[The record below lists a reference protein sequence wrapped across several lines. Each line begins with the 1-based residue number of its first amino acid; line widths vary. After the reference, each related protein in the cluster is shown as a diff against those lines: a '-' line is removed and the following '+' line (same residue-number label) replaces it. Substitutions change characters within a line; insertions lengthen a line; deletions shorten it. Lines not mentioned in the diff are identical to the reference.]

1 MRSIAALIAIGS
13 LLACSSTP
21 PVIIA
26 PTPAPVAVDPEPPV
40 SAPTSK
46 PRSVK
51 EPPPIAWIESDAD
64 ARALAHKLRVPL
76 VVYVRASWAAPCI
89 AMERDV
95 WTDPEV
101 RRAARSFVML
111 RLDATDTDSGVE
123 MTISRYDVAG
133 IPSIVIVDVDGR
145 TTAVTGYVDKAK
157 LVRVLN
163 AARP

>member
-1 MRSIAALIAIGS
+1 MAS
-13 LLACSSTP
+13 LLACSSP
-21 PVIIA
+21 PPIVIA
-26 PTPAPVAVDPEPPV
+26 PAPAPADLDPEPPAV
-40 SAPTSK
+40 APSAK

-51 EPPPIAWIESDAD
+51 DPPPIAWIEDDAD
-64 ARALAHKLRVPL
+64 ARALAHKLRTPL
-76 VVYVRASWAAPCI
+76 VVYVRAGWAAQCI

-111 RLDATDTDSGVE
+111 RLDATETDGVAE
-123 MTISRYDVAG
+123 MTISRYNVAG

-145 TTAVTGYVDKAK
+145 TTVVTGYVDKAK
-157 LVRVLN
+157 LARVLN